1 MLGQFI
7 RETTENVDMEKTWQW
22 LSRGYL
28 KVRIEA
34 LLCPTLEQAIR
45 TNYRKYHIGKTNES
59 PLCRMCGKKGE
70 SVQHITSG

>member
-7 RETTENVDMEKTWQW
+7 RETTENVDKEKTWQW

-45 TNYRKYHIGKTNES
+45 TNYRKYHIGKTSES

-70 SVQHITSG
+70 SVRHITSG